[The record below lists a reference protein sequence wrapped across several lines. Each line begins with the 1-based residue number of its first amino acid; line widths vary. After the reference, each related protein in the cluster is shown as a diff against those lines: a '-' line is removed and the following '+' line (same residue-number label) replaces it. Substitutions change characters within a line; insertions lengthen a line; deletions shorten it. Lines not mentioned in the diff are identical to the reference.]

1 MSCLDKTCY
10 LSHIAGTENLDALNV
25 CDTLNNFYDKLVK
38 ANTQLPN
45 LDLCNRSQADIY
57 KIGGMV
63 LHQLILK
70 EYSKVIDSLTPA
82 RQLIFSDSNKFSDE
96 FMRLLARE
104 ITENSGS
111 YSSFFRSLFG
121 TQFEVRKAIE
131 RPYNAAKQCNIAGKG
146 TVEKVWANA
155 KKGEAQI
162 CYLCGCPMQ
171 EGQLLEC
178 EHILPILPALS
189 HLWITKK
196 PYTSSPEQEQI
207 GIEYAWSHRC
217 CNQIKSNMM
226 FIRPK
231 INERK
236 VGYEIN
242 NNINFPREGEIEKY
256 LQELI
261 DTASSKPPSK
271 KSKEYNCDSLFE
283 ECNKLGKWNPK
294 INNQIEQKLHPILQQ
309 IATNLNQLGAAI
321 RPDGSEPTI
330 QQQQAD
336 MYIYN
341 LLGKFKLLSAIKKDD
356 FEKYIVQGISKSG
369 TILPSEDLQI
379 LIQQLNNYETQI
391 QKQKEDAVI
400 FEKDLIS
407 LRAKVYLYKKYLKGN
422 QASPPRGYED
432 FRNSIHSDFGTPGED
447 KTVKNYLES
456 WYNYYKEYWDYIN
469 LIWALCVTTYN
480 SIQEQKEIEGIKPAN
495 QSSSPS
501 QCARSANHSNISK
514 LIKSIGELLKETTG
528 LDDAELL
535 QSEASLETN
544 VAEPQENRPLSH
556 TQAAQLLADLASGA
570 TPRLID
576 SSPLSVNLHI
586 GTGADTFD
594 DTHTPRAASAA
605 NTLTTMMRTAA
616 APHRGGTLTETLNR
630 LETGRESVE
639 QKQPIKIVRDET
651 LVDKLSPEE
660 KREKQGQAAEMRI
673 LFQAFTKILSDDK
686 FDPTV
691 EEIVDVLKPMLES
704 VKGGKK
710 YNTAKQKKNN
720 KKKYTQ
726 KAGKSILGKCYVID
740 LQNNNVKVIIGRR
753 RYYTKHFD
761 INPIAKDLLR
771 EVANN
776 PFKKNNCIAIAKKLD
791 IEFKNLKQEYK
802 NKVAI

>member
-10 LSHIAGTENLDALNV
+10 LSHIAGTENLDALKV

-38 ANTQLPN
+38 ANAQLPG
-45 LDLCNRSQADIY
+45 LDLCDRSQQDIY

-63 LHQLILK
+63 LHELILK
-70 EYSKVIDSLTPA
+70 EYNKVIEDDLAPIRKS
-82 RQLIFSDSNKFSDE
+82 IFSDSNKFSDN
-96 FMRLLARE
+96 FKLLLARE

-111 YSSFFRSLFG
+111 YSSFFRSLFN

-146 TVEKVWANA
+146 TVEQVWANA
-155 KKGEAQI
+155 KKEEAQI
-162 CYLCGCPMQ
+162 CYLCGCPML

-196 PYTSSPEQEQI
+196 PYASSPEQQQI

-242 NNINFPREGEIEKY
+242 NNTNFPREGEIEKY
-256 LQELI
+256 LQDLT
-261 DTASSKPPSK
+261 DVASSKSK

-283 ECNKLGKWNPK
+283 QCNKLGKWNPK
-294 INNQIEQKLHPILQQ
+294 KNNQIEEKLDPILEQ
-309 IATNLNQLGAAI
+309 IATNLNQIGATI

-356 FEKYIVQGISKSG
+356 FKKYIVQGISQTG
-369 TILPSEDLQI
+369 TIPYSEDLQT
-379 LIQQLNNYETQI
+379 LMNQSNSYEIEI
-391 QKQKEDAVI
+391 QKQKDDAVQ
-400 FEKDLIS
+400 FEKDLTS
-407 LRAKVYLYKKYLKGN
+407 LRAKAYLYKKYLKGD

-432 FRNSIHSDFGTPGED
+432 FKNSIHPDFGTLGQD
-447 KTVKNYLES
+447 KSVKNYLES

-480 SIQEQKEIEGIKPAN
+480 SIQEQKEIEGLPHAN

-501 QCARSANHSNISK
+501 QCARSANHSNISQ

-528 LDDAELL
+528 LDDAELP
-535 QSEASLETN
+535 QSEALLETN
-544 VAEPQENRPLSH
+544 AAEPQENRPLSQ
-556 TQAAQLLADLASGA
+556 TQAAELLADFARGA

-576 SSPLSVNLHI
+576 SSQLSVNLHI

-594 DTHTPRAASAA
+594 DTPTPRAASAA
-605 NTLTTMMRTAA
+605 DTLTTMRPAT
-616 APHRGGTLTETLNR
+616 APHRGGTLTETLNT
-630 LETGRESVE
+630 LESVE

-651 LVDKLSPEE
+651 LVDKPSPEE

-673 LFQAFTKILSDDK
+673 LFQAFTKILTDVK

-776 PFKKNNCIAIAKKLD
+776 PFKKNNCIAIARKLD